1 MKGKPKR
8 HNPGGPSSSFSPHPS
23 SFDSRPIIGVTG
35 PDAGGG
41 AAWWFTRFAVWLAG
55 GHAVRITP
63 ARPRRIDGLDGLIVG
78 GGADVDPQLY
88 GQADAP
94 PVVPPREPDEPFLLH
109 LLEWIV
115 SPVIFFARKF
125 AARLAPHSGRD
136 ARRDELEM
144 HLLDEAVRRGLPV
157 LGICRGEQLLN
168 VYFGG
173 SLHRDL
179 DGFHVEDPEV
189 RTILP
194 RKRVVLSAGTNLGRV
209 IRDRAPRVNALH
221 KHAINALGKGV
232 RVAARDRNGIVQA
245 IEHEQLPFV
254 VGVQWHPEYLPQ
266 LPGQRALFVALAN
279 EAKRMRG
286 QEKCRAGRGAD
297 GFGAFPLSPVLRGEA
312 QGEGIWDSRISSLR
326 SEI

>member
-1 MKGKPKR
+1 MKDEGSD
-8 HNPGGPSSSFSPHPS
+8 GDGAATASSSFIPHPS
-23 SFDSRPIIGVTG
+23 SLDRPPIIGVTG

-63 ARPRRIDGLDGLIVG
+63 RRPHRIDGLDALVIG

-88 GQADAP
+88 GQSEAP
-94 PVVPPREPDEPFLLH
+94 PVPSKREPDEPRLLYV
-109 LLEWIV
+109 LEWVV
-115 SPVIFFARKF
+115 SPLTWLARKL

-136 ARRDELEM
+136 AARDELEM
-144 HLLDEAVRRGLPV
+144 RLLDEAVGRGLPV

-179 DGFHVEDPEV
+179 AGFYVEDPEV

-194 RKRVVLSAGTNLGRV
+194 RKRVTLANGTTLRRV
-209 IRDRAPRVNALH
+209 IRDAAPRVNALH

-266 LPGQRALFVALAN
+266 LPSQRALFAALVRQAKAN
-279 EAKRMRG
+279 KRDG
-286 QEKCRAGRGAD
+286 THQPDQAAGTGGTPVTLAGR
-297 GFGAFPLSPVLRGEA
+297 P
-312 QGEGIWDSRISSLR
+312 
-326 SEI
+326 